1 MDIHDINTNFFR
13 SPTECE
19 PVSDTLSYGVE
30 LAFGGKVYQLF
41 ASDDGSSASSDHDLL
56 RGQRHLCHEPLSVF
70 FQEFRKYVL
79 GPRFGLAADK
89 HQMILGLEGL
99 DDPLVSEIE
108 AENDDCTLW
117 EFWEQAAQ
125 PTLRFEMHIQV
136 IPIDDVRQ
144 PLSGAVKGRV
154 SPLTRHH
161 PFTVIGIQH
170 SVTITVFFCIVFI
183 GGATEQGKESSIFDL
198 VDVDEDA
205 LSDDDIQ
212 RFLNELKR
220 RESDAQ
226 MAKINPEEACI
237 NSPMSSP
244 PSSPQES
251 TSNEDKGYLSVESW
265 IYNVSSNHYDD
276 VIDSREWSYE
286 DEDSEDSK
294 ASISSSK
301 RKLNDGYDGDLSD
314 NDSDDSDSI
323 CKFNSICFA
332 CAAPHSYVVCP

>member
-1 MDIHDINTNFFR
+1 MDIQDINTNFFR

-41 ASDDGSSASSDHDLL
+41 ASDDGSSASSDYDLL

-144 PLSGAVKGRV
+144 PLSGAVKG
-154 SPLTRHH
+154 
-161 PFTVIGIQH
+161 
-170 SVTITVFFCIVFI
+170 
-183 GGATEQGKESSIFDL
+183 GATEQTLEAGKESSIFDL

-212 RFLNELKR
+212 RFLSELKR

-294 ASISSSK
+294 ALISSSK

-314 NDSDDSDSI
+314 SDSDDSDSL
-323 CKFNSICFA
+323 CESSKKVRVE
-332 CAAPHSYVVCP
+332 Y